1 MAAIIKWRRES
12 VFVEHLLK
20 KIDDDTLQG
29 IAEIEISGENT
40 KKWQKIIVKNF
51 YGWSKE
57 IKYE

>member
-1 MAAIIKWRRES
+1 MEKGKRICRAS
-12 VFVEHLLK
+12 FK

>member
-1 MAAIIKWRRES
+1 MEKGKRICRAS
-12 VFVEHLLK
+12 FK

-40 KKWQKIIVKNF
+40 NENTKKWQKIIVKNF
-51 YGWSKE
+51 YGWSKK